1 MHRWVYDCHF
11 ARLWCGTSLWASWG
25 WDHPE
30 PSSVGRHG
38 QGPSLRASECHFSGR
53 TILLSHQSGLWHLF
67 LWQTWLCTVCV
78 GGNVVWSP
86 SEHQNIWNFDD
97 RQRLSHRYWPFTH
110 LLQMKIGL
118 CLMYWYTLHILYIYT
133 HWGSSMAK
141 PKIAPFLAPKT
152 AGKYCCSAARRV
164 QTLWPHSTCMQMPNQ
179 EGAKGQRQSCPTL
192 FSNVLKIPWRYY
204 GSKTC
209 LYMFDGPP
217 SCGYSKR
224 WPVPAPLRP
233 CFADEKAASG
243 DDHFCW
249 KLQ

>member
-1 MHRWVYDCHF
+1 MTVTLHGFGVAQAFGLAGDGTTPNLHQLVAMGKDQVLEHQSVISAEELFSSLIKAACGIYFFDKLGCAQCVWVEM
-11 ARLWCGTSLWASWG
+11 WCGPLVNTKISGTSMIAKDCPIGTGHSPTCYRWKSAC
-25 WDHPE
+25 
-30 PSSVGRHG
+30 
-38 QGPSLRASECHFSGR
+38 A
-53 TILLSHQSGLWHLF
+53 
-67 LWQTWLCTVCV
+67 LC
-78 GGNVVWSP
+78 
-86 SEHQNIWNFDD
+86 ID
-97 RQRLSHRYWPFTH
+97 
-110 LLQMKIGL
+110 
-118 CLMYWYTLHILYIYT
+118 TLYISYIYT